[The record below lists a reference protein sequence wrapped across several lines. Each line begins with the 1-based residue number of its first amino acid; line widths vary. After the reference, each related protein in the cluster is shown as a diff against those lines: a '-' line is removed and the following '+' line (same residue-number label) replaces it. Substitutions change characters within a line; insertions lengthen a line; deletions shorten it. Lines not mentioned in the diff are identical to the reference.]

1 MNEDRCLLTNTTFQ
15 NVVQLNKSGKKEKQF
30 SVCVTD
36 NNDVYV
42 SDVNNSSISRLSPSG
57 SVSPVFSTAPLKPVG
72 ICQTKDV
79 GLLITLR
86 DTESDTYQPN
96 SDSQRL
102 VRHVTLVFF
111 FFTTFVQLYNIL
123 ECGIRG
129 QKMDRAFLFFTHY
142 DVVVG
147 VTNYIS

>member
-1 MNEDRCLLTNTTFQ
+1 MQLLNTLMHIHVALSFDHHHAAY
-15 NVVQLNKSGKKEKQF
+15 QLLDSKCSSFHISNEKQF

-102 VRHVTLVFF
+102 VRHVTLVRPGCLQYQRVLLR
-111 FFTTFVQLYNIL
+111 T
-123 ECGIRG
+123 
-129 QKMDRAFLFFTHY
+129 
-142 DVVVG
+142 
-147 VTNYIS
+147 VTLIYV